1 MSSKKA
7 WMESVGVTKAAV
19 RYHTNRQYIYRW
31 MKRYNGTLHSL
42 ENRSHRPH
50 RHPNQHTPEE
60 IKLILN
66 MRRRNTNAGIVVFL
80 VKLRSRGYTRSISGL
95 YRFLRKRNSMAV
107 KLPNPNK
114 YTPKPYEQM
123 SYPGQRVQIDVKFV
137 PKTCIVGQE
146 EPTQWYQYTFI
157 DEYTRFRYLEAFP
170 EHSAYSF
177 QHCVKRFP
185 TPSNVCR
192 QIMAANSQ
200 IGWSAL
206 KIPSQRSLKKPW
218 SSLIFVTS

>member
-1 MSSKKA
+1 
-7 WMESVGVTKAAV
+7 MESVGVTKAAV

-31 MKRYNGTLHSL
+31 MKRYDGTLHSL
-42 ENRSHRPH
+42 ENRSYRPH

-66 MRRRNTNAGIVVFL
+66 MRHRNTNAGIVVFW

-95 YRFLRKRNSMAV
+95 YSFLRKRNSMAV
-107 KLPNPNK
+107 KLPNPKK

-137 PKTCIVGQE
+137 PKALYCRARRADTMV
-146 EPTQWYQYTFI
+146 QYTFI

-170 EHSAYSF
+170 EHSTYSSALYI
-177 QHCVKRFP
+177 QQCVKRFP
-185 TPSNVCR
+185 YAIECLQTDNGSELTYRLVGSKYSKPT
-192 QIMAANSQ
+192 
-200 IGWSAL
+200 L
-206 KIPSQRSLKKPW
+206 FEKPW